1 MVMTMES
8 LQKHP
13 YLIIIVL
20 LGWLQGCATPHLSP
34 TTANQVFANFDND
47 SLLGRHAPIIAPQG
61 TKFDHNRIGRAQARR
76 DDDGKEKIYIATDQP
91 TFYSREQTF
100 TTARGN
106 HYQNLIY
113 RFHFPHVP
121 QPRLTAGKN
130 GGLFVILTLNAQHQ
144 PVLITTVHTCGCYL
158 AIVPT
163 SYLASTAYP
172 EKRGSGR
179 QKVFGES
186 LPGRLDYPTPFT
198 GEWRPMIH
206 LRRDNHRVMDITLS
220 RQAQLQG
227 SVETVQLTPISA
239 LDRLPLDKGQ
249 TSFFHP
255 SGRHKGYVKGASK
268 PWELLLMSWWTF
280 DLHIG
285 NDKRLGDPAE
295 TGTVFYTSLKPWARD
310 ASNMWFFADFL
321 DYWGWQL

>member
-1 MVMTMES
+1 MVMTMKS

-20 LGWLQGCATPHLSP
+20 LGWLQGCATPHLGP
-34 TTANQVFANFDND
+34 TAANQVFANFDND

-158 AIVPT
+158 AMVPT
-163 SYLASTAYP
+163 SYLAGTAYP

-186 LPGRLDYPTPFT
+186 LPGRLDYPTQFNS
-198 GEWRPMIH
+198 EWRPMIH
-206 LRRDNHRVMDITLS
+206 LRRDNHRVMDISLS

-227 SVETVQLTPISA
+227 PVETVQLAPISA

-268 PWELLLMSWWTF
+268 PWELLLMGWWTF

-285 NDKRLGDPAE
+285 NDKRLGNPAE